1 MKLLAHVFRP
11 PCSAAVRH
19 QVRLEVILIYV
30 PCLCAVMVALMM
42 QGQDAPFRYRMIITL
57 HIVMALILSAIG
69 IWLWQKDALP
79 SVAHFLEDPNR
90 SNELIVLFAWI
101 PLFGL
106 AAPMLVIGSAQDIAD
121 TFLQVLGYLL
131 YLPVLEEPLNVSVAW
146 ASYGGLAM
154 ARALQLCTSHAG
166 MTVHLTPFLRHILQL
181 ELGVFVTMRTR
192 IWYLGRQCSP
202 LTLSSLKDS
211 AEVGPRFDS
220 HRMRRRHVS
229 EVPCIIPE
237 KGLGY
242 AAQMVQDVRGRREL
256 YKAELIG
263 QFIWAVHLH
272 KQKQLNPDVLLRI
285 LAFLHETDRPFTS
298 FLGLLDDGMTQVSA
312 SHRTTQAR
320 SQSLSSM
327 SSIAFLQKVLP
338 LRLQHL
344 FAQPADTG
352 AAGPDDETE
361 ASNLTGVSALPWV
374 AAGLGFLLGAITVL
388 QHAGSVW

>member
-1 MKLLAHVFRP
+1 MVR
-11 PCSAAVRH
+11 CAA
-19 QVRLEVILIYV
+19 
-30 PCLCAVMVALMM
+30 
-42 QGQDAPFRYRMIITL
+42 D
-57 HIVMALILSAIG
+57 S
-69 IWLWQKDALP
+69 
-79 SVAHFLEDPNR
+79 
-90 SNELIVLFAWI
+90 
-101 PLFGL
+101 
-106 AAPMLVIGSAQDIAD
+106 
-121 TFLQVLGYLL
+121 
-131 YLPVLEEPLNVSVAW
+131 
-146 ASYGGLAM
+146 
-154 ARALQLCTSHAG
+154 
-166 MTVHLTPFLRHILQL
+166 
-181 ELGVFVTMRTR
+181 FV
-192 IWYLGRQCSP
+192 C
-202 LTLSSLKDS
+202 
-211 AEVGPRFDS
+211 GPR
-220 HRMRRRHVS
+220 
-229 EVPCIIPE
+229 
-237 KGLGY
+237 
-242 AAQMVQDVRGRREL
+242 

-263 QFIWAVHLH
+263 RFIWAVHLH

-327 SSIAFLQKVLP
+327 SSRVFLQKVLP

>member
-1 MKLLAHVFRP
+1 
-11 PCSAAVRH
+11 
-19 QVRLEVILIYV
+19 
-30 PCLCAVMVALMM
+30 MVALIM
-42 QGQDAPFRYRMIITL
+42 QGQEAPFRYRTYLTL
-57 HIVMALILSAIG
+57 HIVMAFVLSAIG
-69 IWLWQKDALP
+69 LWLWQKDALP

-90 SNELIVLFAWI
+90 SNELIVLFSWI

-121 TFLQVLGYLL
+121 TSLQVLGFLL

-154 ARALQLCTSHAG
+154 ARALQLCTSHSG
-166 MTVHLTPFLRHILQL
+166 MPVQLTPFLRHVLQL
-181 ELGVFVTMRTR
+181 EFGVFVTMRTR

-211 AEVGPRFDS
+211 AEVGPCVDRHS
-220 HRMRRRHVS
+220 IRRRLVLQ
-229 EVPCIIPE
+229 EPCVLPE
-237 KGLGY
+237 QGLGF
-242 AAQMVQDVRGRREL
+242 AARMVLDFRGRREL

-263 QFIWAVHLH
+263 RFMWAVHLH

-285 LAFLHETDRPFTS
+285 LAFLQESDRPFTS
-298 FLGLLDDGMTQVSA
+298 FLGLLDDGLTQVSA

-338 LRLQHL
+338 LRLQRL
-344 FAQPADTG
+344 FAQPADMG
-352 AAGPDDETE
+352 AAEADDETE
-361 ASNLTGVSALPWV
+361 ASMTGVSALPWV